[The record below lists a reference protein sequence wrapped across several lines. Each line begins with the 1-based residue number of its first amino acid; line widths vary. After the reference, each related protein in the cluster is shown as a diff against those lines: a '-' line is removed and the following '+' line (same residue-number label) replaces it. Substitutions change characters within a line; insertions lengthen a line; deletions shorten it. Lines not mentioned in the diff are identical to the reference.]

1 MTMKIDADDL
11 ERWEVTIRSA
21 LTTKSHPDDL
31 TFEDLT
37 QAGLT
42 EKEAELCFEVLTA
55 IDPSP
60 EKEKAIR
67 QWLKA
72 LADLAS

>member
-1 MTMKIDADDL
+1 MKIDADDL
-11 ERWEVTIRSA
+11 ERWEMIIRSA

-37 QAGLT
+37 RAGLS
-42 EKEAELCFEVLTA
+42 EGEAELCFEVLTA

-67 QWLKA
+67 QWLKEMA
-72 LADLAS
+72 TLAS

>member
-1 MTMKIDADDL
+1 MRIEADDL
-11 ERWEVTIRSA
+11 ERWEAAIRSA

-31 TFEDLT
+31 TFEDLK

-42 EKEAELCFEVLTA
+42 EEEAELCFEVLTA
-55 IDPSP
+55 LDPSP

-67 QWLKA
+67 QWLKELAA
-72 LADLAS
+72 LVS